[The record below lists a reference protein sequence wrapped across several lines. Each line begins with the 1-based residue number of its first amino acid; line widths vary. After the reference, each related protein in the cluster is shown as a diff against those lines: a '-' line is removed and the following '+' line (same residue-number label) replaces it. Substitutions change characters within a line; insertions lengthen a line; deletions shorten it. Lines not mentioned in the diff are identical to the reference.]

1 MRKWTYTVPICG
13 LLLGPRSFRSLH
25 FASISMSLKGHG
37 NEADF
42 LIFYLMLIFSDFA
55 VDHGLI
61 NYTETKAKGCHLKN
75 LPVKGL

>member
-1 MRKWTYTVPICG
+1 MP
-13 LLLGPRSFRSLH
+13 
-25 FASISMSLKGHG
+25 LKGHG

-61 NYTETKAKGCHLKN
+61 NYIETKAKGCHPKKLS
-75 LPVKGL
+75 VKGL